1 MHYASALKSSLLL
14 TQRQALNHV
23 EVGSLRVLHF
33 CCVASTCRVGHGHYL
48 VFSLLSLVM
57 ASAFVESTWLDLT
70 CKVYEHVSLAVQ
82 IGDR

>member
-1 MHYASALKSSLLL
+1 MHDASALKSGFLL
-14 TQRQALNHV
+14 TQRQALDHV
-23 EVGSLRVLHF
+23 EVGSLRVLHV

-48 VFSLLSLVM
+48 VFTLLSLVM

-82 IGDR
+82 IGD